1 MSNPLTAKLASF
13 ADFSPED
20 AKALDLLCRETQ
32 TVRSG
37 RDLIRVGDRPEQ
49 GFLLVDGWA
58 CRYKDLPDG
67 KRQILAYLIPGDLC
81 DPHIFIFE
89 EMDHSIRALGDARVA
104 AIPKQVI
111 LDLTE
116 RYPALARGF
125 WWSALVDEAISREW
139 LVNVAQRD
147 SYTRMAHLFCEM
159 WMRMSQVGLAHD
171 GTFALPL
178 TQEQL
183 ADTLGITP
191 IHVNRV
197 LQRMRAEGL
206 ISVARRRLTIHD
218 VDALQ
223 KAAAFDPRYL
233 HLDKR
238 ADPRVAA

>member
-1 MSNPLTAKLASF
+1 MSNPLTQKLASL
-13 ADFSPED
+13 ANFSPDD
-20 AKALDLLCRETQ
+20 ADALDRLCRNTFDI
-32 TVRSG
+32 RAG
-37 RDLIRVGDRPEQ
+37 RDLIRVGDRSEQ
-49 GFLLVDGWA
+49 VFLLLDGWA

-111 LDLTE
+111 LDLTD

-159 WMRMSQVGLAHD
+159 WLRMCQVDLARD
-171 GTFALPL
+171 GTFDLPV

-183 ADTLGITP
+183 GDTLGITP

-206 ISVARRRLTIHD
+206 ISTNRRQLTIHD

-223 KAAAFDPRYL
+223 DAAEFDPRYL
-233 HLDKR
+233 HLDAR
-238 ADPRVAA
+238 TPA

>member
-1 MSNPLTAKLASF
+1 MSNPLATKLASF
-13 ADFSPED
+13 AAFSPED
-20 AKALDLLCRETQ
+20 SAALDKLCRT
-32 TVRSG
+32 TFTIRAG
-37 RDLIRVGDRPEQ
+37 RDLIRIGDRPEQ
-49 GFLLVDGWA
+49 VFLLLDGWA

-67 KRQILAYLIPGDLC
+67 RRQILAYLIPGDLC
-81 DPHIFIFE
+81 DPHIFIFD

-111 LDLTE
+111 LDLTQ
-116 RYPALARGF
+116 RYPSLARGF

-159 WMRMSQVGLAHD
+159 WMRMCQVGLAND
-171 GTFALPL
+171 GRFDLPL

-183 ADTLGITP
+183 GDTLGITP

-206 ISVARRRLTIHD
+206 ISTGRRQLTIHD

-223 KAAAFDPRYL
+223 EAAEFDPRYL
-233 HLDKR
+233 HLDAR
-238 ADPRVAA
+238 APA

>member
-1 MSNPLTAKLASF
+1 MSNPLTTKLASF
-13 ADFSPED
+13 AAFSPED
-20 AKALDLLCRETQ
+20 AEALDKLCQ
-32 TVRSG
+32 TTFVIRGG
-37 RDLIRVGDRPEQ
+37 RDLIRIGDRPEKV
-49 GFLLVDGWA
+49 FLLLEGWA

-81 DPHIFIFE
+81 DPHIFIFG

-104 AIPKQVI
+104 AIPKRVI
-111 LDLTE
+111 LDLTD

-159 WMRMSQVGLAHD
+159 WLRMCQVGLASN

-178 TQEQL
+178 TQQQL

-206 ISVARRRLTIHD
+206 ITAGRRTLTIHD
-218 VDALQ
+218 IDALQ
-223 KAAAFDPRYL
+223 DAAEFDPRYL
-233 HLDKR
+233 HLD
-238 ADPRVAA
+238 ARVEA

>member
-1 MSNPLTAKLASF
+1 MANPLTIKLAGF
-13 ADFSPED
+13 ANFTPED
-20 AKALDLLCRETQ
+20 AGALDRLCRNAF
-32 TVRSG
+32 TVRGG
-37 RDLIRVGDRPEQ
+37 RDLIRIGDRPEQ
-49 GFLLVDGWA
+49 VFLLLDGWA

-67 KRQILAYLIPGDLC
+67 RRQILAYLIPGDLC

-111 LDLTE
+111 LDLTD

-139 LVNVAQRD
+139 LVNVAKRD

-159 WMRMSQVGLAHD
+159 WLRMCQVGLATN
-171 GTFALPL
+171 GTFDLPL

-183 ADTLGITP
+183 GDTLGITP

-206 ISVARRRLTIHD
+206 VSLCRRKMTIHD
-218 VDALQ
+218 IDALQ
-223 KAAAFDPRYL
+223 DAAEFDPRYL
-233 HLDKR
+233 HLD
-238 ADPRVAA
+238 ARVEA

>member
-1 MSNPLTAKLASF
+1 MSNPLIRKLASF
-13 ADFSPED
+13 ADVSRDD
-20 AKALDLLCRETQ
+20 AEALERLCRNTSA
-32 TVRSG
+32 VPAG
-37 RDLIRVGDRPEQ
+37 RDLIRIGDRPEQ
-49 GFLLVDGWA
+49 VFLLIEGWA

-67 KRQILAYLIPGDLC
+67 KRQIVAYLIPGDLC

-89 EMDHSIRALGDARVA
+89 EMDHSIRALSNTRVA

-111 LDLTE
+111 LDLTD

-159 WMRMSQVGLAHD
+159 WLRMCQVGLARD
-171 GTFALPL
+171 GTFDLPV

-183 ADTLGITP
+183 GDTLGITP

-206 ISVARRRLTIHD
+206 ISTNRRRLTIHD
-218 VDALQ
+218 VNALQ
-223 KAAAFDPRYL
+223 DAAEFDPRYL
-233 HLDKR
+233 HLDAR
-238 ADPRVAA
+238 AAA

>member
-1 MSNPLTAKLASF
+1 MSNPLTTKLASF
-13 ADFSPED
+13 AQFSLED
-20 AKALDLLCRETQ
+20 AEALDRLCRNTF
-32 TVRSG
+32 TIRGG
-37 RDLIRVGDRPEQ
+37 RDLIRIGDRPEQ
-49 GFLLVDGWA
+49 VFLLLDGWA

-67 KRQILAYLIPGDLC
+67 RRQILAYLIPGDLC
-81 DPHIFIFE
+81 DPHIFVFD

-147 SYTRMAHLFCEM
+147 PYTRMAHLFCEM
-159 WMRMSQVGLAHD
+159 WLRMCKVGLARD
-171 GTFALPL
+171 GTFDLPL

-183 ADTLGITP
+183 GDTLGITP

-206 ISVARRRLTIHD
+206 ISLNRRRMTIHD
-218 VDALQ
+218 IRALQ
-223 KAAAFDPRYL
+223 DAAEFDPRYL
-233 HLDKR
+233 HLDAR
-238 ADPRVAA
+238 AEA